1 MNPPLTINQAE
12 MVLTLFKAQ
21 NADKTMGELF
31 PKRKNYKDVLI
42 ANLKIQTTFQSV
54 SLSDDG
60 LIHIRYIIP
69 DRRWRTWYDV
79 NNASWYSFKISKF
92 INLKDKV

>member
-1 MNPPLTINQAE
+1 MNPPLTIDQAA

-31 PKRKNYKDVLI
+31 PKRKNHKDVLI
-42 ANLKIQTTFQSV
+42 GNLKVHTTFQSV

-79 NNASWYSFKISKF
+79 NNASWYSFNIFKF

>member
-1 MNPPLTINQAE
+1 MNPPLTIDQAE

-60 LIHIRYIIP
+60 LIHIQYKIP
-69 DRRWRTWYDV
+69 DRRWRTWYDI
-79 NNASWYSFKISKF
+79 NSAHWYSFKISKF

>member
-1 MNPPLTINQAE
+1 MNPPLTINQAV

-21 NADKTMGELF
+21 NSDKTMGELF
-31 PKRKNYKDVLI
+31 PKRKNYKVVLI
-42 ANLKIQTTFQSV
+42 GNLKLHTTFQSA
-54 SLSDDG
+54 SLGDDG

-69 DRRWRTWYDV
+69 DRKWRTWYDV
-79 NNASWYSFKISKF
+79 NNASWYSFNIFKF